1 MAPPVPSESPW
12 FRRFHP
18 RPDARTALV
27 CLPHAGGSA
36 NAYFSLSQRL
46 PADIEVLA
54 VQYPGR
60 QNRLREP
67 CLGSA
72 QELARGAF
80 GDLGPELAGRPFAV
94 LGHSMG
100 AAVAFELTR
109 LLEREGREAPAALF
123 VSGRRAPSIPSDRG
137 VRLRDDE
144 GIVAE
149 MRSLGGTDVGILD
162 EPELLSL
169 VLPSIRADYAVAE
182 TYDPGPDAVV
192 RCDVVGLAGDRDP
205 HVPSDDAAAWRDH
218 TTGAFDL
225 RFFPGG
231 HFFLTDHEAEI
242 AALVTETLRAP
253 ARRAGD
259 ARR

>member
-1 MAPPVPSESPW
+1 MAPTVPPESPW

-46 PADIEVLA
+46 PDDIEVLA
-54 VQYPGR
+54 TQYPGR
-60 QNRLREP
+60 QNRLRET

-80 GDLGPELAGRPFAV
+80 EDLGPEIAGRPFAV
-94 LGHSMG
+94 FGHSMG

-109 LLEREGREAPAALF
+109 LLEREGPAAPGTLF
-123 VSGRRAPSIPSDRG
+123 VSGRRAPSIKSDRG
-137 VRLRDDE
+137 VHLRDDE

-149 MRSLGGTDVGILD
+149 MRALGGTDVGILD

-169 VLPSIRADYAVAE
+169 ALPSVRADYAVAE
-182 TYDPGPDAVV
+182 TYAPGPDAVV
-192 RCDVVGLAGDRDP
+192 RCDVIGLTGDQDP
-205 HVPSDDAAAWRDH
+205 HVPLDDAAAWRGH

-225 RFFPGG
+225 KVFSGG
-231 HFFLTDHEAEI
+231 HFFLADDEPEI
-242 AALVTETLRAP
+242 ATLVTETLRAT
-253 ARRAGD
+253 ARPGSA
-259 ARR
+259 AH